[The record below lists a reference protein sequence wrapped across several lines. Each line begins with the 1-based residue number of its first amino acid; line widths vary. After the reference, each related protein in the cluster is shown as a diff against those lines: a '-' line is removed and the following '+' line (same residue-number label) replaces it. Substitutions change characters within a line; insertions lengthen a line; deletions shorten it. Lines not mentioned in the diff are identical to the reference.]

1 MKNKKKTI
9 KRIGVNNSLYKM
21 VRSKFEIKI
30 SDDWINLFKTN
41 TNKIIW
47 GDSDKIVAIVNC
59 LIFKLKRTPE
69 KFLII
74 NGIPGIN
81 RKIMNK
87 KNAFFFTLNLFKLKL
102 IDPFRPFAKKKEI
115 VEPIVNETIETIQLA
130 YPKNKVEIMSIG
142 LTMPT
147 RQIQRIE
154 IKK

>member
-1 MKNKKKTI
+1 MKTRKKTI

-21 VRSKFEIKI
+21 VRSKFEIKT

-47 GDSDKIVAIVNC
+47 GDSDRIVAVVNC
-59 LIFKLKRTPE
+59 LIFKLKKTPE

-87 KNAFFFTLNLFKLKL
+87 KNAFFLH
-102 IDPFRPFAKKKEI
+102 
-115 VEPIVNETIETIQLA
+115 
-130 YPKNKVEIMSIG
+130 
-142 LTMPT
+142 
-147 RQIQRIE
+147 
-154 IKK
+154 